1 MTNEQEKRIEN
12 LELLPRRYVARCVL
26 LSSPDW
32 NLHSQ
37 FSYQGEG
44 CSPAPGNQLLRTRIG
59 HLRLGWYP
67 SGPTMPDA
75 TSGPTMPDATSGP
88 TMPDATS
95 GPTMPDASTDSLSFV

>member
-1 MTNEQEKRIEN
+1 MRDDT
-12 LELLPRRYVARCVL
+12 RRYKLVSSYTQIIGRSVARCVL

-75 TSGPTMPDATSGP
+75 TSGPTMPDA
-88 TMPDATS
+88 
-95 GPTMPDASTDSLSFV
+95 STDSLSFV